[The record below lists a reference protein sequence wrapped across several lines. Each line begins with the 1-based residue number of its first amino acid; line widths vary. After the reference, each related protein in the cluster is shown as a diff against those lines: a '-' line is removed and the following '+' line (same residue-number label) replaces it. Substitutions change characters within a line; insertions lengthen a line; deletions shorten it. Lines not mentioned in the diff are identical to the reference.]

1 MCACTHVYASWS
13 RGMVRRIWLWNTVI
27 LIDNNAHVCTCSSSF
42 PFCLGQGSDFKYRLT
57 TGRRGWRIYVE
68 LFVNDSYK
76 IEVFRI
82 DTLVLISV
90 SLFLCFIFFFNVKN
104 LMQTV
109 VMEKGKGIHKMSV
122 NDHACFEYLYN
133 YFILAWY
140 ICAYK
145 CAYLIQ
151 FKFFFK
157 KRMTMHL
164 NLQRTWMNKTRY
176 NYP

>member
-1 MCACTHVYASWS
+1 MSNLSSLCPEKLYPLSNGRRNVDINPYWFKLTSKLYNIMCACTHVYASWS

-90 SLFLCFIFFFNVKN
+90 SLFYFFFNVKN

-109 VMEKGKGIHKMSV
+109 VMEKGKGIHKLKWV
-122 NDHACFEYLYN
+122 
-133 YFILAWY
+133 
-140 ICAYK
+140 
-145 CAYLIQ
+145 
-151 FKFFFK
+151 
-157 KRMTMHL
+157 
-164 NLQRTWMNKTRY
+164 
-176 NYP
+176 